1 MRQLTCVLLAFCIL
15 GTAFGLYGSNS
26 KVVKLDKSNFNSL
39 VINSKDVWMVEFF
52 APWCGH
58 CKSLAPEWEKAA
70 KALEGIVKVGA
81 VDMTTD
87 QEVGSPYGIQGF
99 PTLKFF
105 GESKSK
111 P

>member
-1 MRQLTCVLLAFCIL
+1 MSKLLALVLVASIL

-26 KVVKLDKSNFNSL
+26 KVVKLDKNNFKNL
-39 VINSKDVWMVEFF
+39 VLNSKEIWLVEFF

-70 KALEGIVKVGA
+70 KALEGIVKIGA

-87 QEVGSPYGIQGF
+87 EEAGRPYGIQGF
-99 PTLKFF
+99 PTIKFF
-105 GESKSK
+105 GENK
-111 P
+111 